1 MITDDEV
8 FMFLIGF
15 LIISHTYI
23 FIQEYNKI
31 K

>member
-1 MITDDEV
+1 MVSDDEV
-8 FMFLIGF
+8 FLFLVSF